1 MRVRF
6 LSGNPHKIAEASA
19 ILQPAGVQVVPLKMQ
34 VQELQTPD
42 TGAIV
47 RDKAAKAFHLIGHP
61 LFVEQ
66 TGLFIDRMNGFPGGL
81 TQVFWDTL
89 EADRVCQLFGIGTD
103 TGVTAKTIIG
113 YCDGRKIAQFEGEIR
128 GKIAEKPRGDPKF
141 QWDCVF
147 IPDGYT
153 ETFAEMGTR
162 KNDISMR
169 KIALDSLASHLKA
182 VFRA

>member
-6 LSGNPHKIAEASA
+6 LSGNSHKIAEASA
-19 ILQPAGVQVVPLKMQ
+19 ILHPVGVQVVPLKMQ

-47 RDKAAKAFHLIGHP
+47 RDKAAKACHRVGHP

-89 EADRVCQLFGIGTD
+89 V
-103 TGVTAKTIIG
+103 
-113 YCDGRKIAQFEGEIR
+113 
-128 GKIAEKPRGDPKF
+128 
-141 QWDCVF
+141 
-147 IPDGYT
+147 
-153 ETFAEMGTR
+153 
-162 KNDISMR
+162 
-169 KIALDSLASHLKA
+169 
-182 VFRA
+182 